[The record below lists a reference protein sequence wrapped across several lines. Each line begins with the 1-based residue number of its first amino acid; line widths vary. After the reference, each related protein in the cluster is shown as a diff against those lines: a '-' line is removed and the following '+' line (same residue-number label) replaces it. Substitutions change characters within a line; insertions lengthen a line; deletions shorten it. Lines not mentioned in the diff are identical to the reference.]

1 MAKQQLRVL
10 VLLLAALAFGSIVL
24 MSCASPGTGTSSAP
38 SATQAPACPAGDTV
52 KTGVSTFEQSCITL
66 SKGGTLTISQDVSSY
81 HSFDYGQWNGTTQ
94 QPATPPNGAPTLRA
108 LILSGPSVN
117 IGPFTTAGTYNIFCT
132 VHAGMNLT
140 VIVK

>member
-1 MAKQQLRVL
+1 MAKKQLRVL
-10 VLLLAALAFGSIVL
+10 VLLLAALTFGSIVL
-24 MSCASPGTGTSSAP
+24 MSCASPGTANSAP
-38 SATQAPACPAGDTV
+38 TATQAPACPGGDTV
-52 KTGVSTFEQSCITL
+52 KTGVSTFEQSCIML

-81 HSFDYGQWNGTTQ
+81 HSFDYGQWNGATQ
-94 QPATPPNGAPTLRA
+94 QPATPPNGAPALRA
-108 LILSGPSVN
+108 LILSGPSVS